1 MGKFKKIQT
10 SEKRIEAVLV
20 PYNASAGTG
29 WNTISG
35 SSLPFTII
43 QRNPSNGRAF
53 SNLYSSFNIPAN
65 SGATNAFLSTWANT
79 GFSGLS
85 QAQAIVAEIPK
96 SEYGVLIDGRTVKL
110 LVPKNIAGSE
120 GNYTLYSSYYNP
132 LPMSSDNSDEGEF
145 FGNPKIAGNIVGNP
159 GLPSTNVA
167 FLFCDEIL
175 GPSLSASNTSVTSW
189 SSGWVSGTTPTGYP
203 SSGVDNFRFTE
214 TVSSSNTPKAYAQ
227 VQDRPV
233 GIAYLDKGF
242 AVITDP
248 GIIANFNYSG
258 ACTGGTLAYPFHS
271 GNPNANS
278 MSFASAA
285 TQVYFTSQTS
295 ASCIYYS
302 FEKEYRIV
310 VDIVAGAGEFYIT
323 ENQTA
328 SAAETPYYGAGG
340 DDTGIQFQTPFGDVH
355 NIWDLSDV
363 TSSYITEIGLY
374 DASNRLIATAI
385 PDRPIEK
392 AKNTPVSLQLVLTF

>member
-10 SEKRIEAVLV
+10 NEKRIEAVLV
-20 PYNASAGTG
+20 PYNASANTG

-35 SSLPFTII
+35 SKLPFTVI

-53 SNLYSSFNIPAN
+53 SNLYSSFNIPTT
-65 SGATNAFLSTWANT
+65 SGLTNAFLSTWANT

-85 QAQAIVAEIPK
+85 QPQAIVAEIPK
-96 SEYGVLIDGRTVKL
+96 AEYGVLIDGRTLKL
-110 LVPKNIAGSE
+110 LVPKGNPGAE
-120 GNYTLYSSYYNP
+120 GNYELYSSYYNP
-132 LPMSSDNSDEGEF
+132 LATSSDNSDEGEY
-145 FGNPKIAGNIVGNP
+145 FGNPKISGNIVGNP
-159 GLPSTNVA
+159 ALPSTNVA

-175 GPSLSASNTSVTSW
+175 GPSLSATNTSVTSW
-189 SSGWVSGTTPTGYP
+189 SSGYVSGTTPTGYP
-203 SSGVDNFRFTE
+203 GGGVDNFRFTD

-258 ACTGGTLAYPFHS
+258 ATTGGTFAYPFHK
-271 GNPNANS
+271 GNPNANT
-278 MSFASAA
+278 MEFASAA
-285 TQVYFTSQTS
+285 TQIYFSSTTS
-295 ASCIYYS
+295 ANCTFYS

-310 VDIVAGAGEFYIT
+310 VDITAAAGEFYVT

-328 SAAETPYYGAGG
+328 SPAETPYYGAGG
-340 DDTGIQFQTPFGDVH
+340 EDTGIQFQTPFGDVH

-363 TSSYITEIGLY
+363 TSAYITEIGLY
-374 DASNRLIATAI
+374 DASNRLIAVAI

-392 AKNTPVSLQLVLTF
+392 AKNTPVNLQLVLTF